1 MVRSV
6 NTFTKQ
12 KLSDIESLNISG
24 EKIQVNTAMSNCM
37 SEFQRQEELNLDPEC
52 VEASQDC
59 RSELNQIEYKMADQ
73 WTEALMVISSSF
85 IVWPEIRT
93 SPSVTPCDKGPG
105 RDDND
110 NVGTT

>member
-1 MVRSV
+1 MEQNKLFKSDSQKWDQSEKSKKFSDSMVRSV

-37 SEFQRQEELNLDPEC
+37 SEFQQQKELNLDPEC

-85 IVWPEIRT
+85 IV
-93 SPSVTPCDKGPG
+93 
-105 RDDND
+105 
-110 NVGTT
+110 